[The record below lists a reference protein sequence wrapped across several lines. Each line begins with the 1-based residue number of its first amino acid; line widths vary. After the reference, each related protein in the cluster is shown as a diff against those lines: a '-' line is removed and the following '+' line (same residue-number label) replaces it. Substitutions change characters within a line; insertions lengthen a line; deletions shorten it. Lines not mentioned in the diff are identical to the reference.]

1 MDFCRHF
8 LCSFFFQGIIDACE
22 VLEVLGIIYKNESAI
37 QAKAWLA
44 DFSIQV
50 LFPQILAR
58 REPSHLFEEAGEMM
72 GKIEAEEARGL
83 ADVVTAHEQALG
95 LVDDVVMDVADG
107 CSSCGFVDNIAE
119 ITRRISQL

>member
-50 LFPQILAR
+50 LFSQILAR
-58 REPSHLFEEAGEMM
+58 RESGHFFEETCEMM
-72 GKIEAEEARGL
+72 GKIEAKEARGL
-83 ADVVTAHEQALG
+83 ADVVAVH
-95 LVDDVVMDVADG
+95 
-107 CSSCGFVDNIAE
+107 
-119 ITRRISQL
+119 